1 MNKEM
6 ILQQEEK
13 AYWAAQC
20 LEAREQAERA
30 NALADTYLASYE
42 GEEKAR
48 KELEER
54 FDLLYELMGIMQ
66 RTGYMTTVALNR
78 ITAEGL
84 REHCKRA
91 EEYAR
96 QKCRQSKIYRKDLV
110 LMAWCNLTDGS
121 IYPNALHTLSA
132 EDTKRMQ
139 RVINKGGK
147 TPLYA
152 IDTDHAEE

>member
-1 MNKEM
+1 MK
-6 ILQQEEK
+6 ILQEEK
-13 AYWAAQC
+13 NYWAAQC

-54 FDLLYELMGIMQ
+54 FELLYELMGIMQ
-66 RTGYMTTVALNR
+66 RTGYTTTVALNR

-91 EEYAR
+91 ASLR
-96 QKCRQSKIYRKDLV
+96 STGKI
-110 LMAWCNLTDGS
+110 WC
-121 IYPNALHTLSA
+121 
-132 EDTKRMQ
+132 
-139 RVINKGGK
+139 
-147 TPLYA
+147 
-152 IDTDHAEE
+152 

>member
-1 MNKEM
+1 MK
-6 ILQQEEK
+6 ILQEEK

-20 LEAREQAERA
+20 LEARDQAERA
-30 NALADTYLASYE
+30 NAVADTNHALYV
-42 GEEKAR
+42 GEKKAR

-54 FDLLYELMGIMQ
+54 FELLYELMGIMQ
-66 RTGYMTTVALNR
+66 RTGYTTSVALNR

-91 EEYAR
+91 EEYVR
-96 QKCRQSKIYRKDLV
+96 PKSRQSSIARKDLV
-110 LMAWCNLTDGS
+110 LMAWRNPTNGS
-121 IYPNALHTLSA
+121 IYPNARPLSVEEA
-132 EDTKRMQ
+132 KRVQ

>member
-1 MNKEM
+1 MK
-6 ILQQEEK
+6 ILQEEK
-13 AYWAAQC
+13 NYWAAQC

-42 GEEKAR
+42 GEEKMR

-54 FDLLYELMGIMQ
+54 FELLFELMGIMP
-66 RTGYMTTVALNR
+66 RTGYTTSVALNR

-91 EEYAR
+91 EAYVRPEG
-96 QKCRQSKIYRKDLV
+96 RQSSIARKDLV
-110 LMAWCNLTDGS
+110 LMAWRNPTNGS
-121 IYPNALHTLSA
+121 IYPNARPLSVEEA
-132 EDTKRMQ
+132 KRVQ

-147 TPLYA
+147 TPLYV

>member
-1 MNKEM
+1 MK
-6 ILQQEEK
+6 ILQEEK
-13 AYWAAQC
+13 NYWAAQC

-66 RTGYMTTVALNR
+66 RTGYTTTVALNR

-91 EEYAR
+91 EEYVR
-96 QKCRQSKIYRKDLV
+96 PKGRTSKVDRKDLV
-110 LMAWCNLTDGS
+110 LMAWRNPTNGS
-121 IYPNALHTLSA
+121 LYPNARPLSA
-132 EDTKRMQ
+132 EEAKRVQ
-139 RVINKGGK
+139 RLVGKGDK
-147 TPLYA
+147 IALYA
-152 IDTDHAEE
+152 LDPQNDGE